1 MHPDVSALSFVL
13 YAWFP
18 FNVTSVVT
26 NSLLERKIVLCWD
39 LRCTDSFKFWLLSNT
54 FSKTLWSSL
63 SEQCVVRCL
72 PIYVKSLCAKAL
84 VRKEELG
91 RRGKGNVLTVCQAV
105 AFNIKP
111 AILVWILEEAIFKF
125 AFRWH
130 EWNSITYICGKLT
143 LKELVFKLVWILGKL
158 FFLHQ
163 NNFIH
168 KVDWDGEHGMLPQLY
183 KLLEL
188 FWSFCVYLI
197 NSTSCVRDIL

>member
-84 VRKEELG
+84 VRKEEVG

-143 LKELVFKLVWILGKL
+143 LKELVFKLVWILEKL
-158 FFLHQ
+158 FF
-163 NNFIH
+163 FTP
-168 KVDWDGEHGMLPQLY
+168 E
-183 KLLEL
+183 
-188 FWSFCVYLI
+188 
-197 NSTSCVRDIL
+197 